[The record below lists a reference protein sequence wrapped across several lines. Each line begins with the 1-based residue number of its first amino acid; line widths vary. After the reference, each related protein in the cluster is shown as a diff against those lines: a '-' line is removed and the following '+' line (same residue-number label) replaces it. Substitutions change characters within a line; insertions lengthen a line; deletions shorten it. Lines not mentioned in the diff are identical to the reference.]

1 MITIGG
7 DKQTIHRKLDIL
19 GLGCDV
25 MSEKSTQEAF
35 EQIIAHFGGVDAVVA
50 NAGICEHFAALE

>member
-1 MITIGG
+1 MITIG
-7 DKQTIHRKLDIL
+7 DKQTIHGKLDIL